1 MQVYKDGLGVRQFS
15 SFFTPINQ
23 KGLLSCH
30 PFLMGHSNYELITIQ

>member
-23 KGLLSCH
+23 KWLLSRKRFFNSF
-30 PFLMGHSNYELITIQ
+30 PTWDTQTMN